1 VPASLAT
8 RSVDG
13 VRWISPTRGKI
24 IKGFSASSEGKK
36 GINIAGLEGQRV
48 VAAAAGKIVYAGSGL
63 GGYGQLIIIEHNKKY
78 LSAYAHNSVLKAK
91 EGDSVTIGQA
101 IAAMGKTGT
110 SRVMLHFEIRR
121 DGKAVDP
128 GRYLPAQNP

>member
-1 VPASLAT
+1 MSK
-8 RSVDG
+8 SYDG
-13 VRWISPTRGKI
+13 VLWAWPTQGQI

-36 GINIAGLEGQRV
+36 GINIAGREGQRV
-48 VAAAAGKIVYAGSGL
+48 LAAASGKIVYAGSGL
-63 GGYGQLIIIEHNKKY
+63 GGYGQLIIVEHNKKY

-91 EGDSVTIGQA
+91 EGDRVTIGQP

-128 GRYLPAQNP
+128 VRYLPAQNP